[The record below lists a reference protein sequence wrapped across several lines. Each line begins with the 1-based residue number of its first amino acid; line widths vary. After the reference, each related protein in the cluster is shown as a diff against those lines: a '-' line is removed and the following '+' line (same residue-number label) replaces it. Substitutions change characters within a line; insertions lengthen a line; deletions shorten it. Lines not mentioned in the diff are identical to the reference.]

1 MKDLQEKAVKLL
13 ETLQNGQ
20 LKVEI
25 DASSGTTYING
36 IEFTIPEQQQ
46 FMEKYG
52 DVPTFKALLKELN
65 DSPVAKKLRSAITYE
80 GGMFKVDMD
89 KMKDVFKIDLS
100 DNGIFPEPDTTF
112 PTDRPNVSV
121 TFPYPY
127 SGISMNDLVAQKA
140 NKVNEE
146 TKKANDVNKD
156 ARIAELEQK
165 LAQAEKKIAELA
177 KQLQSTEQEKL
188 SEKDLKFP
196 QHFKKVDKNTSK
208 VVTIG
213 DVQKIIDEL
222 KELEVP
228 YGSFVLA
235 RVGNVAVL
243 KIHDDQGISY
253 LVTTDFYQAHLG

>member
-1 MKDLQEKAVKLL
+1 MKDLQEKIAKLL
-13 ETLQNGQ
+13 ETLQSGQ
-20 LKVEI
+20 LKVEV
-25 DASSGTTYING
+25 DTSSWTAYING
-36 IEFTIPEQQQ
+36 IELTITEQLQL
-46 FMEKYG
+46 MREYG
-52 DVPTFKALLKELN
+52 DIPTLEALFKELN
-65 DSPVAKKLRSAITYE
+65 NSLLAKNTYE
-80 GGMFKVDMD
+80 EDMFKVVMN
-89 KMKDVFKIDLS
+89 KMKDVFKTDLS
-100 DNGIFPEPDTTF
+100 DNGISHESDTIF
-112 PTDRPNVSV
+112 PTDRPNVNV

-165 LAQAEKKIAELA
+165 LAQAEKKIAELG
-177 KQLQSTEQEKL
+177 KQLQPTEQEKL

-196 QHFKKVDKNTSK
+196 QHFKKIDKNTSK

-213 DVQKIIDEL
+213 DVQKIVDEL

-228 YGSFVLA
+228 YGSFVLT

-243 KIHDDQGISY
+243 KIHDDQGIGY
-253 LVTTDFYQAHLG
+253 LVTTDFYQAYLD